1 MSDSLIILKLTMPDL
16 IILLTN
22 LTEGLRGK
30 LHEGKILD
38 QVEKEVQVRL
48 GLVMLGW
55 LSLGDCAVLGVKV
68 RWVRLS

>member
-1 MSDSLIILKLTMPDL
+1 MPDL

-48 GLVMLGW
+48 GLVMLG
-55 LSLGDCAVLGVKV
+55 
-68 RWVRLS
+68 